1 MSKKKLVV
9 RTLEMSVRFEDS
21 SSRCTES
28 EMLELLDPI
37 LKAECRNAAVS
48 LITAEPELLEKGSV
62 AETIV
67 LGNVILCENV
77 SFSSLSAVVLCAAL
91 L

>member
-1 MSKKKLVV
+1 MLYRIPNAQAAYLDLILPSIWILHDKGRVQKQ
-9 RTLEMSVRFEDS
+9 
-21 SSRCTES
+21 SR
-28 EMLELLDPI
+28 
-37 LKAECRNAAVS
+37 KAAS

-77 SFSSLSAVVLCAAL
+77 SFSLLSAVVLCAAL

>member
-1 MSKKKLVV
+1 MFCRIPNAQPTQLD
-9 RTLEMSVRFEDS
+9 LI
-21 SSRCTES
+21 
-28 EMLELLDPI
+28 LLGI
-37 LKAECRNAAVS
+37 HIRHYKGQVQKRSHAVVS
-48 LITAEPELLEKGSV
+48 LITAEPGLLEKGSV

>member
-1 MSKKKLVV
+1 M
-9 RTLEMSVRFEDS
+9 
-21 SSRCTES
+21 
-28 EMLELLDPI
+28 I
-37 LKAECRNAAVS
+37 KAQVQKQSHAAVS
-48 LITAEPELLEKGSV
+48 LITAEPGLLEKGSV